1 MGPDTQGNPQAISM
15 NRTYALSRIAR
26 AAAATGQ
33 RRFGQRS
40 LGWAAAAAMSA
51 ALAAPHAGA
60 YAQPAVEERD
70 APASRAASAEPGST
84 APVETAP
91 RVPAGP
97 IVLLVPPRNSDFG
110 RAAAALRAGFRAA
123 HERDGAAVPIEVI
136 EGADDA
142 ATLAVRYRELAARGV
157 AVVVGPLTRSGVNAL
172 AEIGPLPVPTLALNQ
187 PDVERTLPSN
197 ALAFGLPIEGEARQV
212 AQLAYAQA
220 QAAAQRSARSVPRA
234 AVISA
239 ASPLARRAAIAFY
252 DAWREQ
258 GGVADLPAEFEPRA
272 APELRGQLALAD
284 VDAVFVAGGADL
296 VRAVRS
302 ATASQALPGASAAMP
317 AGTSVDPAAEAGASM
332 PVYATSI
339 ASAALGPE
347 RRLPELDGVRVIEMP
362 WLVLPNHPSVAAFP
376 KPQGMMA
383 NRELQRL
390 YALGIDAYRVAVEMG
405 RQRPLAGLDGATGRL
420 NHDGLSARL
429 ERAGV
434 PSEYRNGMPAPLAGR

>member
-1 MGPDTQGNPQAISM
+1 M
-15 NRTYALSRIAR
+15 NRMDALSRIAR
-26 AAAATGQ
+26 LAPAV
-33 RRFGQRS
+33 RERC
-40 LGWAAAAAMSA
+40 LGWQALGWTAAVVSA
-51 ALAAPHAGA
+51 VLAAPLAL
-60 YAQPAVEERD
+60 AQPAAAEPD
-70 APASRAASAEPGST
+70 APAPGSM
-84 APVETAP
+84 
-91 RVPAGP
+91 VPAEAGLVAPAPPVAP
-97 IVLLVPPRNSDFG
+97 IALLVPPRNSDFG

-123 HERDGAAVPIEVI
+123 HERDGATVPIEVI
-136 EGADDA
+136 EGPDDA
-142 ATLAVRYRELAARGV
+142 ATLAARYRELAARGV
-157 AVVVGPLTRSGVNAL
+157 AVVVGPLTRAGVNAL
-172 AEIGPLPVPTLALNQ
+172 AEIGPLPVPTLTLNQ
-187 PDVERTLPSN
+187 PDVERTLPAN
-197 ALAFGLPIEGEARQV
+197 AVAFGLPIEGEARQV
-212 AQLAYAQA
+212 AQLAHAQA
-220 QAAAQRSARSVPRA
+220 SVSAQRATRSVPRA
-234 AVISA
+234 AIISA

-258 GGVADLPAEFEPRA
+258 GGAADLPAEFEPRA

-284 VDAVFVAGGADL
+284 VDVMFVAGGADL

-302 ATASQALPGASAAMP
+302 VTGDQASAGLNASAP
-317 AGTSVDPAAEAGASM
+317 AGADPAVEPEAAV

-347 RRLPELDGVRVIEMP
+347 RRLPELDGVRVVEMP

-420 NHDGLSARL
+420 SHDGLRARL

-434 PSEYRNGMPAPLAGR
+434 PSEFRNGVPAALAGR

>member
-1 MGPDTQGNPQAISM
+1 M
-15 NRTYALSRIAR
+15 NRTYALSRIGQ
-26 AAAATGQ
+26 AAAAIGQ
-33 RRFGQRS
+33 RRFGRGW
-40 LGWAAAAAMSA
+40 LGWAGAVAMSA
-51 ALAAPHAGA
+51 ALVAPHAGA
-60 YAQPAVEERD
+60 YAQLADEEPD
-70 APASRAASAEPGST
+70 APVGST
-84 APVETAP
+84 APAEPSLPAP
-91 RVPAGP
+91 MQAAPAVPTGP

-142 ATLAVRYRELAARGV
+142 ATLAARYRELAARGT

-172 AEIGPLPVPTLALNQ
+172 AQIGPLPVPTLALNQ
-187 PDVERTLPSN
+187 PDAERTLPPN

-258 GGVADLPAEFEPRA
+258 GGVVDLPAEFEPRA

-296 VRAVRS
+296 VRAVRG
-302 ATASQALPGASAAMP
+302 ATAAQTASGTGAPVPGGSSTADAA
-317 AGTSVDPAAEAGASM
+317 GEAGAAV

-347 RRLPELDGVRVIEMP
+347 RRLPELDGVRVVEMP
-362 WLVLPNHPSVAAFP
+362 WLVSPNHPSVAAFP

-390 YALGIDAYRVAVEMG
+390 YALGIDAYRVAVEMV
-405 RQRPLAGLDGATGRL
+405 RQRPLAQLDGATGRL

-434 PSEYRNGMPAPLAGR
+434 PSEYRNGMPAPLAVR